1 MITITHSCGCITI
14 KGHAGY
20 APHGQDIVCAA
31 VSALT
36 ETFLASV
43 ENLTKDKLICEITA
57 GNAVIRYGNLSDVG
71 KTLLDSFFVG
81 LHMIA
86 DSYPAYVSI
95 ND

>member
-1 MITITHSCGCITI
+1 MIVVTNSGGCIKI

-20 APHGQDIVCAA
+20 APLGQDIVCAA

-43 ENLTKDKLICEITA
+43 ENLTKDNLICEISA
-57 GNAVIRYGNLSDVG
+57 GNAVIQYGNLSDVG

-81 LHMIA
+81 LQMIA
-86 DSYPAYVSI
+86 DNYPAYVQI
-95 ND
+95 D